1 MKAHYNFTNTD
12 TIIGILLNSTIAVM
26 SRENPKTKDK
36 YAAIGFPTVWYVRPA
51 TPQTSLRIRADW
63 SEPLLVA

>member
-12 TIIGILLNSTIAVM
+12 AIIGILLNSTIAVM

-36 YAAIGFPTVWYVRPA
+36 
-51 TPQTSLRIRADW
+51 
-63 SEPLLVA
+63 